1 MKPLSFIGEKIQPSA
16 MDRIAKFLILLV
28 AALVLVPGC
37 FAEENTTASET
48 VDAVIVDAVNN
59 TTEIV
64 DVVANLTEDVLANN
78 TTVDD
83 AMNVTNVS
91 PLAANASA
99 I

>member
-1 MKPLSFIGEKIQPSA
+1 

-37 FAEENTTASET
+37 FAEETTTASEET

-59 TTEIV
+59 TTELV

-78 TTVDD
+78 TTVDE